1 MHPAIMLFDI
11 LFLKAGRC
19 KYWIEKRPLLLIL
32 LALLSIFAGCAKP
45 YTPPANFSPLPS
57 GTHITC
63 AHPFSALEA
72 GTLHLRQT
80 VIWKA
85 GERVQVMQGIMLL
98 DGQRK
103 QVRLL
108 GLSEIGIKL
117 FDLTVGGDVHE
128 VHLLAPV
135 LGPARELLA
144 RQVAQSVRRVFLT
157 YPEMETAQAFVGP
170 GSVILADHTGDG
182 NLVLECSPPG
192 EPVRRVWSPDQRWEI
207 DLDDYSLMND
217 ITLPGRIV
225 YQDHRAGYVLT
236 IILHEVFEP

>member
-1 MHPAIMLFDI
+1 M
-11 LFLKAGRC
+11 
-19 KYWIEKRPLLLIL
+19 LIL

-57 GTHITC
+57 GTHIAC
-63 AHPFSALEA
+63 VHPFSALK
-72 GTLHLRQT
+72 TPLHLRQT
-80 VIWKA
+80 VIWEA
-85 GERVQVMQGIMLL
+85 GDRVQVMQGIMRL
-98 DGQRK
+98 DGGQK

-117 FDLTVGGDVHE
+117 FDVAVGGEGHE

-135 LGPARELLA
+135 VGSARKLLA
-144 RQVAQSVRRVFLT
+144 RQVARSVRRIFLT
-157 YPEMETAQAFVGP
+157 YPDMATAQAFVGAT
-170 GSVILADHTGDG
+170 SVILADHTDDG
-182 NLVLECSPPG
+182 NQVLECFPPM
-192 EPVRRVWSPDQRWEI
+192 ETALRTWSPDQRWEI